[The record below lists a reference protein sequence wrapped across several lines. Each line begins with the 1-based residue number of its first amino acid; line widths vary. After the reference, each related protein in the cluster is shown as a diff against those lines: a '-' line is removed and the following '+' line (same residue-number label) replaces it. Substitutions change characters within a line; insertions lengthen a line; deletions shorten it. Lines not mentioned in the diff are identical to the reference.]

1 MDSLTTVLGSYLKAG
16 VAMRHN
22 APDIAANHIRAALA
36 AIDWDERA
44 CAVEDFG
51 WSIYVDSSLDWMMA
65 YVEAIEIDGDPGG
78 RIVISEDTWE
88 TLAYDDEALDYF
100 LEEMRAGGSGMK
112 FIVQDVGPY
121 ARAVRAEAKAKGT
134 DVVMAKDALT
144 ELGERAHALLIQA
157 ASLNASP
164 TPVQRQTFAVRY
176 AKIAAD
182 FAQLELRLGHL
193 AAEIELAGTALFDTA
208 AG

>member
-1 MDSLTTVLGSYLKAG
+1 MDSLTTALGSYLRAG

-36 AIDWDERA
+36 AVDWDERA
-44 CAVEDFG
+44 CAVENFG
-51 WSIYVDSSLDWMMA
+51 WSIYVDSSLEWMMA
-65 YVEAIEIDGDPGG
+65 YVEELDIDGDPGG

-100 LEEMRAGGSGMK
+100 LDEMRVGGSGMK
-112 FIVQDVGPY
+112 FIVTDAGPY
-121 ARAVRAEAKAKGT
+121 ARAVKAEAKAKGT
-134 DVVMAKDALT
+134 DMVMAKDALT
-144 ELGERAHALLIQA
+144 ELGERAYALLTQA
-157 ASLNASP
+157 ASLNAAP

-176 AKIAAD
+176 AKLTAD
-182 FAQLELRLGHL
+182 FAQLEVRLGYL
-193 AAEIELAGTALFDTA
+193 AAQIELAGTALFDTA